1 MVSSQINLNNQESMI
16 VVLIVLRES
25 KISLKSSFF
34 RDFYAQ
40 SGSLFHES
48 CVSPIT
54 LSISVL
60 LQDLRKI
67 SLKSSFFRDFYAQSG
82 SLFHESCVSPITLSI
97 SVLLQDLRK
106 ISLKSSKDSK
116 LSHQKNVNA
125 DFFSE
130 QVFSLFH
137 RPVNI

>member
-1 MVSSQINLNNQESMI
+1 MMVSSQINLNNQESMI

-25 KISLKSSFF
+25 
-34 RDFYAQ
+34 
-40 SGSLFHES
+40 
-48 CVSPIT
+48 
-54 LSISVL
+54 
-60 LQDLRKI
+60 KI